1 MKRVFLFLLIVALFS
16 SCGDDENNIT
26 ISGAFALYPLA
37 IKWAEEYNK
46 IHPEVKIDITAGGAG
61 KGMADVISGNVDLG
75 MVSREINPVE
85 LERGAFGIA
94 VTIDAVIPTIN
105 DKNPNIAEVQK
116 KGLTKE
122 NFQDIWIT
130 EKLKTWGNATG
141 TTSTDPIKVYTRSD
155 AAGAP
160 ETWAKYLGKKQ
171 EDLKGVG
178 VFGDPGL
185 AQVVKQDKF
194 AIGFNNIAYVYDL
207 KTNRPFPGIAIIPID
222 IDGNGKITPEENF
235 YGTLNELMEGIAK
248 GIFPHPPARPL
259 YFVTK
264 GEPTSQTI
272 KTFLNWVLTDGQQF
286 VKEAGY
292 VNLSKDQL
300 DTELKKLK

>member
-1 MKRVFLFLLIVALFS
+1 MKRVLVFVLVTTLFL
-16 SCGDDENNIT
+16 SCGKDEKNIT

-37 IKWAEEYNK
+37 VKWGEEYSK
-46 IHPEVKIDITAGGAG
+46 LHPDVKIDITAGGAG

-85 LERGAFGIA
+85 LERDAYAFA
-94 VTIDAVIPTIN
+94 VTIDAVIPTAN
-105 DKNPNIAEVQK
+105 DKNPNLSEIQK
-116 KGLTKE
+116 KGLTRE

-130 EKLKTWGNATG
+130 EKLKTWGEALG
-141 TTSTDPIKVYTRSD
+141 TTSKDPIKVYTRSD

-194 AIGFNNIAYVYDL
+194 AIGYNNIAYVYD
-207 KTNRPFPGIAIIPID
+207 KSTGHISPGIAVIPID
-222 IDGNGKITPEENF
+222 IDENGKITPEENF

-248 GIFPHPPARPL
+248 GIYPHPPARPL

-264 GEPTSQTI
+264 GVPTSETL
-272 KTFLNWVLTDGQQF
+272 KSFLKWVLTDGQQY

-292 VNLSKDQL
+292 VNLTQEQL
-300 DTELKKLK
+300 DEELKKLQ

>member
-1 MKRVFLFLLIVALFS
+1 MIRIPILLK
-16 SCGDDENNIT
+16 
-26 ISGAFALYPLA
+26 Y
-37 IKWAEEYNK
+37 K
-46 IHPEVKIDITAGGAG
+46 
-61 KGMADVISGNVDLG
+61 
-75 MVSREINPVE
+75 
-85 LERGAFGIA
+85 
-94 VTIDAVIPTIN
+94 
-105 DKNPNIAEVQK
+105 K

-122 NFQDIWIT
+122 NFQNIWIT
-130 EKLKTWGNATG
+130 EKLKTWGDALG

-194 AIGFNNIAYVYDL
+194 AIGFNNIAYVYDKNTG
-207 KTNRPFPGIAIIPID
+207 KTSPGIAVIPID

-235 YGTLNELMEGIAK
+235 YGTLNQLMEGISK

-272 KTFLNWVLTDGQQF
+272 KTFFKLGINRRAAICKRSRICESIQRSTRGR
-286 VKEAGY
+286 A
-292 VNLSKDQL
+292 
-300 DTELKKLK
+300 KKLK

>member
-1 MKRVFLFLLIVALFS
+1 MKRVVLFFLIVALFS

-130 EKLKTWGNATG
+130 EKLKTWGDAVG
-141 TTSTDPIKVYTRSD
+141 TTSKDPIKVYTRSD

-207 KTNRPFPGIAIIPID
+207 KTSKPFPGIQVIPID
-222 IDGNGKITPEENF
+222 IDGNGRISPEENF
-235 YGTLNELMEGIAK
+235 YGTLGELMEGIAK
-248 GIFPHPPARPL
+248 GVFPHPPARPL

-264 GEPTSQTI
+264 GEPTSKTI
-272 KTFLNWVLTDGQQF
+272 KAFLNWVLTDGQKF

-300 DTELKKLK
+300 ETEIKKLK

>member
-1 MKRVFLFLLIVALFS
+1 MKRVVLFLLIVTLFS

-105 DKNPNIAEVQK
+105 DKNPNLAEVQK
-116 KGLTKE
+116 KGMTKE

-130 EKLKTWGNATG
+130 EKLKTWGDALG
-141 TTSTDPIKVYTRSD
+141 TTSKDPIKVYTRSD

-207 KTNRPFPGIAIIPID
+207 KTNKPFPGIQVIPID
-222 IDGNGKITPEENF
+222 IDGNGRISPEENF
-235 YGTLNELMEGIAK
+235 YGTLSELMEGIAK
-248 GIFPHPPARPL
+248 GVFPHPPARPL

-264 GEPTSQTI
+264 GEPTSETI
-272 KTFLNWVLTDGQQF
+272 KTFLNWVLTDGQKF

-300 DTELKKLK
+300 DAEIKKLK

>member
-1 MKRVFLFLLIVALFS
+1 MKRAFLFLLIVALFS
-16 SCGDDENNIT
+16 SCGDDEKNIT

-85 LERGAFGIA
+85 HERGAFEFA

-130 EKLKTWGNATG
+130 EKLKTWGDALG
-141 TTSTDPIKVYTRSD
+141 TKSTDPIKVYTRSD

-194 AIGFNNIAYVYDL
+194 AIGFNNIAYVYDKSTG
-207 KTNRPFPGIAIIPID
+207 KTSPGIAVIPID

-300 DTELKKLK
+300 EEELKKLK

>member
-1 MKRVFLFLLIVALFS
+1 MKRAVLFLLIVALFS

-105 DKNPNIAEVQK
+105 DKNPNLAEVQK

-130 EKLKTWGNATG
+130 EKLKTWGDAVG
-141 TTSTDPIKVYTRSD
+141 TTSKDPIKVYTRSD

-207 KTNRPFPGIAIIPID
+207 KTSKPFPGIQVIPID
-222 IDGNGKITPEENF
+222 IDGNGRISPEENF
-235 YGTLNELMEGIAK
+235 YGTLGELMEGIAK
-248 GIFPHPPARPL
+248 GVFPHPPARPL

-264 GEPTSQTI
+264 GEPTSETI
-272 KTFLNWVLTDGQQF
+272 KTFLNWVLTDGQKF

-300 DTELKKLK
+300 EAEIKKLK